1 MYQIECY
8 IPKWLE
14 TLPQDHEMKQQMIQ
28 ILQEEMRS
36 ETEED
41 WQERIG
47 NRLKSLPFVQNVFQ
61 EEMGTENNTS
71 VRFQI
76 TVKDEYYYAM
86 LSDLAGIPIE
96 GEYQL
101 ISLIRELS
109 GKKGEYESV
118 QEALRSVRE
127 TGYGVILPGRE
138 EVSWEDPVMTHAGS
152 RFGVKMKATSPTI
165 HLIRAELDTEISPI
179 VGTESQAED
188 LIRYI
193 RDGAE
198 ESEGIWEINIFG
210 KTVEQLMQEGMQ
222 TKLNQFGEESQ
233 NKIRRVIGRVL
244 DESKN
249 GMICVII

>member
-14 TLPQDHEMKQQMIQ
+14 TLPQDHEMKQQIIQ
-28 ILQEEMRS
+28 ILQEEMKN
-36 ETEED
+36 ETEEG
-41 WQERIG
+41 WQEKIG

-61 EEMGTENNTS
+61 EEMGTEDKGS

-138 EVSWEDPVMTHAGS
+138 EVSWEEPVMTHAGN
-152 RFGVKMKATSPTI
+152 RFGVRMKATSPTI
-165 HLIRAELDTEISPI
+165 HLIRAELDTEIAPI

-193 RDGAE
+193 REGAE

-233 NKIRRVIGRVL
+233 TKIRRVIGRVL